1 MYNVYMVYFIQKTYL
16 KQDGQEGT
24 SAVVTIFFSK
34 NVTKIGP
41 YQVFFIA
48 RSFYSGCIRTAQ
60 LLKIKI
66 SCKISKGFEQ

>member
-24 SAVVTIFFSK
+24 SAVVTFFQQKRDQNRAIS
-34 NVTKIGP
+34 G
-41 YQVFFIA
+41 FFIA

-66 SCKISKGFEQ
+66 SCKNGQN